1 MAEFSHWLAQR
12 LAAPARVEPYPGW
25 TLGAGERGLG
35 PKLRRKLWRR
45 LSAPLVVPWLDGLL
59 LNIIPG
65 NETCRSVFITGR
77 YEPNEFSVLATA
89 LTPGMV
95 FVDIGANMGLYSMY
109 ASRRV
114 GNAGRVIAV
123 EPSSREFKQ
132 LSANIQLNRLSNVHT
147 LRAAVCDKIGET
159 ELLVAIAA
167 HAGHNTTGGFAYDTA
182 LDHRERVPSV
192 SLDSLVETEKLS
204 RVDVIKMDI
213 EGGELAAICGARE
226 TLMRFHPVLL
236 VEVAD
241 RSLYHQGATSAQLLD
256 LISTFGY
263 RFFAFSP
270 TTGRPVPAERKAC
283 YDSENLLAIHR
294 DSDPW

>member
-35 PKLRRKLWRR
+35 PKLRRELWRR
-45 LSAPLVVPWLDGLL
+45 LRAPLVVPWLDGLL

-89 LTPGMV
+89 LKPGMV

-114 GNAGRVIAV
+114 GNAGGVIAV
-123 EPSSREFKQ
+123 EPSSREFEQ

-147 LRAAVCDKIGET
+147 LRAAVSDKVGET

-167 HAGHNTTGGFAYDTA
+167 HAGHNTTGAFVYDTA

-204 RVDVIKMDI
+204 RVDVMKMDI
-213 EGGELAAICGARE
+213 EGGELGAICGARE

-241 RSLYHQGATSAQLLD
+241 RSLRHLGASSAQLLD
-256 LISTFGY
+256 LIASYGY

-270 TTGRPVPAERKAC
+270 VTGRPVAAERKAY
-283 YDSENLLAIHR
+283 YDSENLLAIYG
-294 DSDPW
+294 DVTPW